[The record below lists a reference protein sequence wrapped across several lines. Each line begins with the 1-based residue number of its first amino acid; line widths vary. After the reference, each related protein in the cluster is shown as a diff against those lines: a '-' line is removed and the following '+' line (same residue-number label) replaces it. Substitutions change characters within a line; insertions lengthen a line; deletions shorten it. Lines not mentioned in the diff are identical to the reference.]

1 MYDWLVFVT
10 LICAP
15 CPNPPSHVG
24 DVPVVLPVPVN
35 ADPLILAVKI
45 SPPVSTLSTKTVAS
59 LAGVDPPKLVPGT
72 TIASPTV

>member
-10 LICAP
+10 FICAP
-15 CPNPPSHVG
+15 CPNPPCHVG

-45 SPPVSTLSTKTVAS
+45 SPPVSTLSTNTVAS
-59 LAGVDPPKLVPGT
+59 LAGVDPPKLVPAT
-72 TIASPTV
+72 TIASPTT